1 MRNISASGEAILA
14 NTKDYN
20 SINAWWMNNAGK
32 DNDFKLNFVTTQD
45 GGKVLDDESKQKWLA
60 KYEEQAK
67 SLIPNYTVVT
77 EDNAKELGMEV
88 GTEFIDTQAAETSL
102 SKVTKPT
109 PPKED
114 TSSLFNYNAFKADPL
129 SYLQSENMR
138 GFKYSDTN
146 PAVLTFDVLDKEGKV
161 TSVDEF
167 NVNKPSDIKALF
179 LTMDNTKAGR
189 KRAEEIYQIAIAD
202 QNKKIQK
209 AKKENEKAVKSFNT
223 KVKSLIDL
231 RKKLDPTNSAFG
243 IEISQIPKN
252 LLDMYNIVGNL
263 SIEDLEKLTLE
274 DYSKMSKEKFD
285 KNKEKTKTV

>member
-1 MRNISASGEAILA
+1 
-14 NTKDYN
+14 
-20 SINAWWMNNAGK
+20 
-32 DNDFKLNFVTTQD
+32 
-45 GGKVLDDESKQKWLA
+45 
-60 KYEEQAK
+60 
-67 SLIPNYTVVT
+67 
-77 EDNAKELGMEV
+77 
-88 GTEFIDTQAAETSL
+88 
-102 SKVTKPT
+102 
-109 PPKED
+109 
-114 TSSLFNYNAFKADPL
+114 
-129 SYLQSENMR
+129 
-138 GFKYSDTN
+138 
-146 PAVLTFDVLDKEGKV
+146 
-161 TSVDEF
+161 
-167 NVNKPSDIKALF
+167 
-179 LTMDNTKAGR
+179 MDNTKAGR

-209 AKKENEKAVKSFNT
+209 AKEENEKAVKSFNT